1 MAPLTITIIGSL
13 MVDQITVTDRLP
25 DIGESLEAASFSRHL
40 GGKGANAAIAAYRT
54 SHTKPSSPSSTTT
67 PTTIFTPITAH
78 NDSFPAINGD
88 HRPHFPLT
96 PDSSSN
102 PNDIRV
108 CMIGAVGDDE
118 YGPQFLSR
126 LHENGVD
133 TSGVRT
139 VPGQF
144 TGVSV
149 AIVESDSG
157 DNRLLYTTGANAS
170 LLPSDFLTL
179 SSLSSPTTAP
189 TKPSLLISQLEI
201 RRETVEQI
209 LETCAREH
217 IDTLL
222 NAAPA
227 KYLLSTLYR
236 TITHLIV
243 NEPEAA
249 MLSGREMGEM
259 SCMAD
264 WASVTDEFLQ
274 KGVRNVVVS
283 LGAKGAYY
291 SNAVGNGG
299 YVEAERGVRVVDT
312 TGAGYV
318 FPVVVFVDS
327 LGEALLICVCVAGI
341 PSSVRMGSSTLGRSR
356 WGNGISDRQWSA
368 RVRRLRVLSNNW
380 VLRRLFPG
388 LTRWIYLLLRGG
400 SGVPALDIR
409 WKG

>member
-179 SSLSSPTTAP
+179 SSLSSPTTPP

-249 MLSGREMGEM
+249 MLSGREMEEM

-312 TGAGYV
+312 TGAGCV

-327 LGEALLICVCVAGI
+327 LGEALLIYVCVLQGYLRRY
-341 PSSVRMGSSTLGRSR
+341 V
-356 WGNGISDRQWSA
+356 WG
-368 RVRRLRVLSNNW
+368 RVR
-380 VLRRLFPG
+380 
-388 LTRWIYLLLRGG
+388 
-400 SGVPALDIR
+400 
-409 WKG
+409 

>member
-1 MAPLTITIIGSL
+1 
-13 MVDQITVTDRLP
+13 
-25 DIGESLEAASFSRHL
+25 
-40 GGKGANAAIAAYRT
+40 
-54 SHTKPSSPSSTTT
+54 
-67 PTTIFTPITAH
+67 
-78 NDSFPAINGD
+78 
-88 HRPHFPLT
+88 
-96 PDSSSN
+96 
-102 PNDIRV
+102 
-108 CMIGAVGDDE
+108 
-118 YGPQFLSR
+118 
-126 LHENGVD
+126 
-133 TSGVRT
+133 VRT

-179 SSLSSPTTAP
+179 SSLSSPTTPP

-249 MLSGREMGEM
+249 MLSGREMEEM

-312 TGAGYV
+312 TGAGCV

-327 LGEALLICVCVAGI
+327 LGEALLIYVCVLQGYLRRY
-341 PSSVRMGSSTLGRSR
+341 V
-356 WGNGISDRQWSA
+356 WG
-368 RVRRLRVLSNNW
+368 RVR
-380 VLRRLFPG
+380 
-388 LTRWIYLLLRGG
+388 
-400 SGVPALDIR
+400 
-409 WKG
+409 